1 MIQPKVPIALEGWP
15 FIAFFAFLTLVTA
28 MLEFVTGSI
37 FFLIITCFVLWFFRD
52 PERFVPFEEDAVV
65 SPADGKVIIIKE
77 VEDDRFTGL
86 KAQKISIFMN
96 VFNVHVNRI
105 PIAGKVE
112 KVLYK
117 PGKFYN
123 ADSRKAELENEYCA
137 SVLTTNSG
145 KKLAV
150 VQISGLI
157 ARRIVCW
164 IEPGDKLRTGE
175 RIGLIRFGS
184 RVDIY
189 LPPEADLKV
198 EVGDMV
204 RGGES
209 LLARLS

>member
-28 MLEFVTGSI
+28 ILGNVPGALV
-37 FFLIITCFVLWFFRD
+37 FLILTCFVLWFFRD
-52 PERFVPFEEDAVV
+52 PERFVPFEDDAVV

-77 VEDDRFTGL
+77 VEDERFTGL

-112 KVLYK
+112 KIVYK

-123 ADSRKAELENEYCA
+123 ASSTKAELENEYCA
-137 SVLTTNSG
+137 SLLTTSSG
-145 KKLAV
+145 KKIAV

-157 ARRIVCW
+157 ARRVVCW
-164 IEPGDKLRTGE
+164 LEPGDKLRTGE

-189 LPPEADLKV
+189 LPLDADLKV